1 MKNKIMFIIL
11 GVFLSITLTSIAI
24 ENINPFEDIV
34 SGSGGGFDAYPDGK
48 VTEGAHPLQKYPV
61 NNYILMALITSN
73 KGNIAMVKAK
83 NGEEFFVRINDA
95 LGSSNGKITN
105 INKRGIEVSEKDK
118 VISLLVRNRRV
129 GNDKN

>member
-1 MKNKIMFIIL
+1 
-11 GVFLSITLTSIAI
+11 
-24 ENINPFEDIV
+24 
-34 SGSGGGFDAYPDGK
+34 
-48 VTEGAHPLQKYPV
+48 
-61 NNYILMALITSN
+61 
-73 KGNIAMVKAK
+73 MVKAK